1 MDDGPQSG
9 TTHLTA
15 SATEAGLRLDL
26 FVATRLPTL
35 SRSQIQRL
43 IKTGHVQMDGKSGKA
58 SWPMRPGARVD
69 LTIPA
74 AENAEPRPE
83 DLPLTILFDD
93 ADITVLDK
101 PAGMVVHPAAGHR
114 TGTLVNALLH
124 HVRGLSGIGG
134 VERPGI
140 VHRLDRGTSGLM
152 VIAKSD
158 RSHRQLA
165 AQFHDRTVIKEYLAL
180 VWGQPAAGLL
190 MNQPIGRDPRQRHKM
205 SIRSV
210 RGRAALTTVLA
221 VEPYG
226 AASLVRLR
234 IGTGRTHQIRV
245 HLAAAGFPIV
255 GDAVYGGVRARVPR
269 DVAAVARLTRPFLHA
284 AHLAF
289 AHPAGGRP
297 LAFEAPL
304 PADLQAILDTL
315 ARTGRRARPS
325 VRAKLPRSR
334 GSR

>member
-1 MDDGPQSG
+1 MASQS
-9 TTHLTA
+9 
-15 SATEAGLRLDL
+15 EAGLRLDL
-26 FVATRLPTL
+26 FVAARLPAL

-43 IKTGHVQMDGKSGKA
+43 IRSGHVQVDGKPGKA
-58 SWPMRPGARVD
+58 SWPMRPGARVE
-69 LTIPA
+69 LTIP
-74 AENAEPRPE
+74 PPE
-83 DLPLTILFDD
+83 DAQPLPENLPLAILFDD

-165 AQFHDRTVIKEYLAL
+165 AQFHDRTVLKEYVAL
-180 VWGQPAAGLL
+180 VWGQPAPGLL
-190 MNQPIGRDPRQRHKM
+190 MNQPIGRDPRHRHKM

-210 RGRAALTTVLA
+210 RGRAAITTVVA

-226 AASLVRLR
+226 PASLVRLR

-245 HLAAAGFPIV
+245 HLSAAGFPIA

-269 DVAAVARLTRPFLHA
+269 NMAPVARLTRPFLHA

-289 AHPAGGRP
+289 VHPANGRP

-304 PADLQAILDTL
+304 PADLQAILDAL
-315 ARTGRRARPS
+315 APTRRARRSAPT
-325 VRAKLPRSR
+325 KLPRSK

>member
-1 MDDGPQSG
+1 
-9 TTHLTA
+9 
-15 SATEAGLRLDL
+15 
-26 FVATRLPTL
+26 V
-35 SRSQIQRL
+35 
-43 IKTGHVQMDGKSGKA
+43 KVDGKPGKA
-58 SWPMRPGARVD
+58 SWPMRPGTRVE
-69 LTIPA
+69 LTIP
-74 AENAEPRPE
+74 PPE
-83 DLPLTILFDD
+83 DAQPLPENLPLAILFDD

-140 VHRLDRGTSGLM
+140 VHRLDRGTSWTDG
-152 VIAKSD
+152 D
-158 RSHRQLA
+158 REERPQPSSA
-165 AQFHDRTVIKEYLAL
+165 CRTVPRPYRSSKSTWRSSGASRR
-180 VWGQPAAGLL
+180 QGLL
-190 MNQPIGRDPRQRHKM
+190 MNQPIGRDPRHRHKM

-210 RGRAALTTVLA
+210 ADGPPSRRSWVSSRTA
-221 VEPYG
+221 P
-226 AASLVRLR
+226 ASLVRLR

-245 HLAAAGFPIV
+245 HLSAAGFPIA

-269 DVAAVARLTRPFLHA
+269 NMAPVARLTRPFLHA

-289 AHPAGGRP
+289 VHPANGRP

-304 PADLQAILDTL
+304 PADLQAILDAL
-315 ARTGRRARPS
+315 APTRRASSARH
-325 VRAKLPRSR
+325 RRNATSR